1 MPDITHV
8 LSEKYKG
15 MEWSLDGSPTSE
27 AEFTARFKIHKAN
40 GVAEPT
46 WAKLQEQLAE
56 MQAEYDNK
64 QYQRDRQPEYPP
76 IGDQLDM
83 IYHAGLGGD
92 EFQEAIKAIKDK
104 YPKE

>member
-15 MEWSLDGSPTSE
+15 MEWSLNGEPTTE
-27 AEFTARFKIHKAN
+27 AEFNEGFTIHKAN

-56 MQAEYDNK
+56 MQADYDSK
-64 QYQRDRQPEYPP
+64 QYQRDRKVEYDKLNQFEL
-76 IGDQLDM
+76 IGEDSINGTTNHRDAIL
-83 IYHAGLGGD
+83 
-92 EFQEAIKAIKDK
+92 AIKEKF
-104 YPKE
+104 PK